1 MFVKIL
7 VRIKKSL
14 ILVIIPLG
22 QNITTIQINKLLVG
36 WKRKQVVFLLK
47 NLLDL
52 NSNMYSFVVDDSSKH
67 KECYFLEFSFFGY
80 VHDKMMPRV

>member
-22 QNITTIQINKLLVG
+22 QNIMTIQINKLLVG
-36 WKRKQVVFLLK
+36 
-47 NLLDL
+47 
-52 NSNMYSFVVDDSSKH
+52 
-67 KECYFLEFSFFGY
+67 
-80 VHDKMMPRV
+80 